1 MGNLKTDVTCIGW
14 HNYEYSACNLQI
26 SYVNF
31 FVCFPSLKPIDIT
44 FMKML
49 HTKVNIV
56 PVIAKADCLT
66 KFEMQRLKRKVS
78 GEIFSDVNTYV
89 NGLYFFVYVVVW

>member
-1 MGNLKTDVTCIGW
+1 
-14 HNYEYSACNLQI
+14 
-26 SYVNF
+26 
-31 FVCFPSLKPIDIT
+31 
-44 FMKML
+44 MKML

-89 NGLYFFVYVVVW
+89 KGLYFFRLCCCLITTFL

>member
-1 MGNLKTDVTCIGW
+1 
-14 HNYEYSACNLQI
+14 
-26 SYVNF
+26 
-31 FVCFPSLKPIDIT
+31 
-44 FMKML
+44 MKML

-78 GEIFSDVNTYV
+78 GEIFSECKYICQGIV
-89 NGLYFFVYVVVW
+89 FFSFMFLSHNNFFLIVYDASSKYDFSS